1 MHLID
6 IAKNLIDERE
16 KLGYSRKNF
25 AAQTNVSNESI
36 RLYEAGKVNMSA
48 EFLLAAIKLGVDI
61 QYLFTGV
68 RSENLHR
75 VSEKIAEEL
84 NKSIQNIE
92 DVISDTF
99 VNSDKAI
106 SGTMEHHVGSKCSS
120 TSVTTGTI
128 GTLFINDIQI
138 EKLHLLVNEI
148 IRIEN
153 IVKKKPRTARSVWQ
167 SLSAYCQTNSY
178 KFIESQDYQKAE
190 LFLKKWIGQLTAQ
203 CDIKNIS
210 RRK

>member
-6 IAKNLIDERE
+6 IAKNLNDERE

-36 RLYEAGKVNMSA
+36 RLYETGKVNMSA

-68 RSENLHR
+68 RSENLHC

-92 DVISDTF
+92 NVISDTF

-106 SGTMEHHVGSKCSS
+106 SGTMEHHVGSKYSIAS
-120 TSVTTGTI
+120 ATTGMI
-128 GTLFINDIQI
+128 GTPFINDIQI

-153 IVKKKPRTARSVWQ
+153 RVKKNREPLDLFGRVYRHTVKQTAINLLNHKITKKPN
-167 SLSAYCQTNSY
+167 C
-178 KFIESQDYQKAE
+178 F
-190 LFLKKWIGQLTAQ
+190 
-203 CDIKNIS
+203 
-210 RRK
+210 